1 MGVKES
7 VSSTTMVP
15 VELEEAP
22 LDPEEVPEVTLETR
36 AFTTPPLGDLLLV
49 RLDGSAGLDTL
60 PRDCTG
66 AMRAAKGNL
75 LLQTPILG
83 PKYQATDENL
93 TFTGLRVNGHF
104 ILTWFVPLG
113 SSWAHG
119 KFCEPVNTLSTTKPP
134 ETVQLILQDV
144 HQGLA
149 GLFPNKGHLVHD
161 PFGIS
166 ATGVRITIPSL
177 LEGVEEITNA
187 FLGGRLCNFLFLFQP
202 TKKANIRRGSG
213 TRIWSIQIVD
223 WLHEQYIV
231 LSSTQCETK
240 LA

>member
-22 LDPEEVPEVTLETR
+22 LDPEEVPEGTLETR

-60 PRDCTG
+60 ARDCTG
-66 AMRAAKGNL
+66 SMRAAKGNL

-104 ILTWFVPLG
+104 ILT
-113 SSWAHG
+113 
-119 KFCEPVNTLSTTKPP
+119 
-134 ETVQLILQDV
+134 
-144 HQGLA
+144 
-149 GLFPNKGHLVHD
+149 
-161 PFGIS
+161 
-166 ATGVRITIPSL
+166 
-177 LEGVEEITNA
+177 
-187 FLGGRLCNFLFLFQP
+187 
-202 TKKANIRRGSG
+202 
-213 TRIWSIQIVD
+213 
-223 WLHEQYIV
+223 
-231 LSSTQCETK
+231 
-240 LA
+240 